1 MRIQVYQINSDRDK
15 DGLKFMSRATL
26 RKLKGIDMADAS
38 LYDEVFDGDVECANL
53 EEIFRKFNNSP
64 SIYHAGHPLFR
75 GHSITVSDVIVMNG
89 RANCVQPVGFN
100 EVEFDVSKTQKPDDL
115 MRVVF
120 VEPMKAPVVAE
131 VRNNLAG
138 LQQAVDGLIEPVYFE
153 DGTVLVCNEEGKL
166 NGMQGNR
173 RIGDGRTV
181 IAGPFFICGDD
192 GENFKGLTDEEV
204 EKYMNVFKE
213 PEEISQAEVEA
224 DMGFT
229 IISGM

>member
-1 MRIQVYQINSDRDK
+1 MRIQVYQINPDRDK
-15 DGLKFMSRATL
+15 NGLKFMSRATL
-26 RKLKGIDMADAS
+26 RKLKGIEMADES
-38 LYDEVFDGDVECANL
+38 LYDEVFDGDVDCSNL

-75 GHSITVSDVIVMNG
+75 GHSISVSDVIVMNG
-89 RANCVQPVGFN
+89 RANCVQPVGFD
-100 EVEFDVSKTQKPDDL
+100 EVDFDISKTQKPDDL
-115 MRVVF
+115 MRVVY
-120 VEPMKAPVVAE
+120 VEPMKAPYVAE
-131 VRNNLAG
+131 VRNNLDG
-138 LQQAVDGLIEPVYFE
+138 LQQAVDGLIEPVYM
-153 DGTVLVCNEEGKL
+153 DDNTVLVCNEEGKL

-173 RIGDGRTV
+173 RICNGNSV
-181 IAGPFFICGDD
+181 IAGPFYICGDD
-192 GENFKGLTDEEV
+192 DGNFRGLTDEEV